1 MKKYLILL
9 ALVLAAMACQ
19 IEVYDVDSVA
29 AMSAPLPTVT
39 QPLPTLLTVPREVLT
54 VPKSKILTV
63 DTGVPGGFVNLRS
76 CASVECSVVGLLAE
90 GAQVELI
97 VYMDNGWA
105 FVDAAEKYGYVYS
118 EFLTGE

>member
-1 MKKYLILL
+1 MRRYLILL
-9 ALVLAAMACQ
+9 ALVSTVLACQ
-19 IEVYDVDSVA
+19 IEVYNVDSVA

-39 QPLPTLLTVPREVLT
+39 QTPSTVLTVAREVLT
-54 VPKSKILTV
+54 VPEMLTV

-105 FVDAAEKYGYVYS
+105 FVDAAGKYGYVYS
-118 EFLTGE
+118 DYLRGE